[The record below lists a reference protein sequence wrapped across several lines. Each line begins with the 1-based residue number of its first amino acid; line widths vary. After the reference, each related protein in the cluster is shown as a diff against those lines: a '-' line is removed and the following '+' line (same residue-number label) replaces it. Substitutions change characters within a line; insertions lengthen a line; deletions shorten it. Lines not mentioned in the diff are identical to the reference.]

1 MPAQQI
7 PLLRPHTN
15 THMHPCREGY
25 VTPHTHTQLLK
36 SISEGEG
43 NPLILLGKVEFSS
56 GKGVLSML
64 IVLSHPLQY
73 PSDAWAGATV
83 ISALTHKHMIT
94 DTILLP

>member
-15 THMHPCREGY
+15 MHTHTPHTP
-25 VTPHTHTQLLK
+25 THPHTHTQLLK

-43 NPLILLGKVEFSS
+43 NPLILLGKVEFSF
-56 GKGVLSML
+56 GKGVLSMQ
-64 IVLSHPLQY
+64 IVLSHPLPY
-73 PSDAWAGATV
+73 PSDGWAGATV